1 MTKKTYQLETLT
13 CPSCMAQIDGMLKR
27 TEGIVESE
35 VLFNSSRVKVSYDEA
50 KLDSEAIK
58 QRIGSL
64 GYAVLSE
71 K

>member
-1 MTKKTYQLETLT
+1 MIKKTYQLETLT
-13 CPSCMAQIDGMLKR
+13 CPSCMAKIDGMLKR

>member
-1 MTKKTYQLETLT
+1 MTQKIYQLETLS
-13 CPSCMAQIDGMLKR
+13 CPSCMAKIQGMLKK
-27 TEGIVESE
+27 TDGILESE

-50 KLDSEAIK
+50 KITSDAIK
-58 QRIGSL
+58 DRIGRL

>member
-1 MTKKTYQLETLT
+1 MTQKMYQLETLS
-13 CPSCMAQIDGMLKR
+13 CPSCMAKIQGMLKK
-27 TEGIVESE
+27 TDGILESE

-50 KLDSEAIK
+50 IITSDAIK
-58 QRIGSL
+58 DRIGRL